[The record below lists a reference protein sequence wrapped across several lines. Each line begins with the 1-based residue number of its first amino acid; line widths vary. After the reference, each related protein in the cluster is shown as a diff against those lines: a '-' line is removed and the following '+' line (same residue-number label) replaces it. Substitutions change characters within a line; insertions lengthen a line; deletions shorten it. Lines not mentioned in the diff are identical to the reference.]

1 MHNMPSNTECILNGS
16 PFCALQNTAECGKCA
31 LNKLTDDEKY
41 AAVDDMIETA
51 KALPEDGILNI
62 KGDECALCRR
72 EPKKASRFALIDMG
86 HKNPAAEAGSPLS
99 NGSDRGGALTVPV
112 ELPVCGACVRRIK
125 TMSYLPKVLALAI
138 VLGGLILVALEPV
151 RLALVKYSP
160 LLPVLIFLIFVF
172 LGIIVDTVVKR
183 LVSKRIERSTNV
195 RTRRVAALYGLVSR
209 GWFVIGEKN
218 GVPPYV
224 FVGEKLDSGFM
235 TGDGR
240 DALLETIRREGRALI
255 GAKPEPEPENG
266 AESEVEAPSETSE
279 KPAAD
284 EEIKRQ
290 EAEKTTEE

>member
-1 MHNMPSNTECILNGS
+1 MHNMPSNTACILNGS
-16 PFCALQNTAECGKCA
+16 PFCALQNTDECGKCA

-51 KALPEDGILNI
+51 KALPDDGLLNI

-72 EPKKASRFALIDMG
+72 DPQKATRFALLDMG
-86 HKNPAAEAGSPLS
+86 HKNPAAEVGSTLS
-99 NGSDRGGALTVPV
+99 NGADRGGALTVPV
-112 ELPVCGACVRRIK
+112 ELPVCGACARRIK
-125 TMSYLPKVLALAI
+125 TMNYLPKVLALAV

-151 RLALVKYSP
+151 RLALVRYSP

-172 LGIIVDTVVKR
+172 LGIILDTVVKR

-195 RTRRVAALYGLVSR
+195 RIRRVAALYGLVSR

-224 FVGEKLDSGFM
+224 FVGEKLDSGYM

-240 DALLETIRREGRALI
+240 DALLEKIRREGRDLI
-255 GAKPEPEPENG
+255 GAKTEPATENS
-266 AESEVEAPSETSE
+266 AESEGEAPSETPE

-284 EEIKRQ
+284 EENKQ
-290 EAEKTTEE
+290 EEDVETTEE